1 MRHLYITTCFAAR
14 FVSTVT
20 VLFWPSCHASS
31 AHYQWDARS
40 IKGGLCNRE
49 KKLLKTRVLKSPFN
63 GGGSYASCERRLV
76 VKETELL
83 FCLLC

>member
-1 MRHLYITTCFAAR
+1 MRHLYIAICFVAR
-14 FVSTVT
+14 FVSIVT
-20 VLFWPSCHASS
+20 APFWSSYHANY
-31 AHYQWDARS
+31 AHYQRDARS
-40 IKGGLCNRE
+40 IKGGLFNRT

-83 FCLLC
+83 FCLLR